1 MADTGGQRPARNR
14 ITWKGR
20 DDNGC
25 NRVPVPVW
33 RMISK
38 VRTRIASTIAAAVV
52 TVLTLTG
59 CGFFTPVA
67 TMKPYDPSDG
77 VGADIGDLAVRN
89 VLLIANDSSEAAL
102 IMTVVNRA
110 DDDIVLNLQY
120 GDADV
125 RVTESVTLTGGNSRT
140 NVGDD
145 PGTTVIV
152 SDDTMTLGALFPI
165 YFEYGDVPGEVV
177 LVPVLDGSLP
187 EYELYVP

>member
-1 MADTGGQRPARNR
+1 M
-14 ITWKGR
+14 
-20 DDNGC
+20 
-25 NRVPVPVW
+25 
-33 RMISK
+33 
-38 VRTRIASTIAAAVV
+38 RTRIASSIAAAVV
-52 TVLTLTG
+52 TMLTLTG

-77 VGADIGDLAVRN
+77 VGADLGDLALRN
-89 VLLIANDSSEAAL
+89 ILLIANDNQEATL

-110 DDDIVLNLQY
+110 DADVVLNLQY
-120 GDADV
+120 GDADA
-125 RVTESVTLTGGNSRT
+125 RVTESITLTGGNTRT

-145 PGTTVIV
+145 PSTTIVV
-152 SDDTMTLGALFPI
+152 SDANKVLGALFPI

>member
-1 MADTGGQRPARNR
+1 M
-14 ITWKGR
+14 
-20 DDNGC
+20 
-25 NRVPVPVW
+25 
-33 RMISK
+33 
-38 VRTRIASTIAAAVV
+38 RTRIASSIAAAVV

-77 VGADIGDLAVRN
+77 VGADMGDLALRN
-89 VLLIANDSSEAAL
+89 ILLIANDNHEATL
-102 IMTVVNRA
+102 VMTVVNRSEE
-110 DDDIVLNLQY
+110 DIVLNLQY

-125 RVTESVTLTGGNSRT
+125 RVTESLTVAGGNSRT

-145 PGTTVIV
+145 PGTTIIV
-152 SDDTMTLGALFPI
+152 SDPNKVVGALFPI
-165 YFEYGDVPGEVV
+165 YFEYGSVPGEVV

>member
-1 MADTGGQRPARNR
+1 MPGQRHVRNR
-14 ITWKGR
+14 ITWGCR
-20 DDNGC
+20 DDNGY
-25 NRVPVPVW
+25 NRVPVPAW

-59 CGFFTPVA
+59 CGFSTPVA

-77 VGADIGDLAVRN
+77 VGADIGDLALRN
-89 VLLIANDSSEAAL
+89 VLLIANDNSEATL

-110 DDDIVLNLQY
+110 DDDIILNLQY
-120 GDADV
+120 GDANV
-125 RVTESVTLTGGNSRT
+125 RVNESVTITGGNART

-145 PGTTVIV
+145 PGTAILV
-152 SDDTMTLGALFPI
+152 SDPTMTLGALFPI
-165 YFEYGDVPGEVV
+165 YFEYGNVPGEVV
-177 LVPVLDGSLP
+177 LVPVLDGTLP

>member
-1 MADTGGQRPARNR
+1 
-14 ITWKGR
+14 
-20 DDNGC
+20 
-25 NRVPVPVW
+25 
-33 RMISK
+33 MISK
-38 VRTRIASTIAAAVV
+38 VRTRIASSIAAAIV

-59 CGFFTPVA
+59 CGFVTPVA

-77 VGADIGDLAVRN
+77 VGTDIGDLALRN
-89 VLLIANDSSEAAL
+89 ILLIANENSEATL
-102 IMTVVNRA
+102 VMTVVNRA

-125 RVTESVTLTGGNSRT
+125 RVTKSITVAGGNNRT

-145 PGTTVIV
+145 PGTTIV
-152 SDDTMTLGALFPI
+152 VTDATMTLGALFPI
-165 YFEYGDVPGEVV
+165 YFEYGSVPGDVV